1 MGKINFDVDFVLLFA
16 NIADGEFLEVVHY
29 LPQNPDGPVP
39 ADCRGYPPS
48 FSLKFFLKGYR

>member
-48 FSLKFFLKGYR
+48 FPLKSFL